1 MVRSK
6 SQHNKTNSDI
16 DRRLLEMQSPR
27 EIVRVL
33 RTATLSNVHAR
44 ARRLGLN
51 LHRITPAERDH
62 LLVRR
67 KEASK

>member
-6 SQHNKTNSDI
+6 SQHQKTNSEI

-33 RTATLSNVHAR
+33 RTATLSNVLAR
-44 ARRLGLN
+44 AKRMDMA
-51 LHRITPAERDH
+51 LHRITQDERDH

>member
-1 MVRSK
+1 MHTPV
-6 SQHNKTNSDI
+6 
-16 DRRLLEMQSPR
+16 
-27 EIVRVL
+27 EIVKLV

-51 LHRITPAERDH
+51 LHRITPDERDH

>member
-6 SQHNKTNSDI
+6 LQHNKTNSEI

-27 EIVRVL
+27 EIVQCL
-33 RTATLSNVHAR
+33 RGATLSNVHAR
-44 ARRLGLN
+44 ARRMSMA
-51 LHRITPAERDH
+51 LHRITQAERDH

-67 KEASK
+67 MGTTV

>member
-6 SQHNKTNSDI
+6 SLHNKPNSDI
-16 DRRLLEMQSPR
+16 DRRLLEMHTPT
-27 EIVRVL
+27 EIVKLV

-44 ARRLGLN
+44 ARRLGLH
-51 LHRITPAERDH
+51 LQRITPSERDH

>member
-6 SQHNKTNSDI
+6 SQHQKTNHEI
-16 DRRLLEMQSPR
+16 DRRLLEMQAPR
-27 EIVRVL
+27 EIVRVM
-33 RTATLSNVHAR
+33 RGATLSNVHAR

>member
-1 MVRSK
+1 
-6 SQHNKTNSDI
+6 
-16 DRRLLEMQSPR
+16 MQSPR

-44 ARRLGLN
+44 AKRMDMA

-62 LLVRR
+62 LLIRR